1 MIRKKIFFVFF
12 LFFSSLSFGNCISL
26 SSPGFF
32 SLGYIRCKWGDCEGF
47 GLSDSYCS
55 ETMHGC
61 LGSCPSTKQLSGY
74 YYTSQVKSSYC
85 SNLGVCNVNNVPD
98 LCYYKIRCD
107 TQAEADS
114 VYNSLQCDSTKYT
127 CETKTE
133 QNTEQTSSDQITC
146 VNGTC
151 YGVTACKYWSTFT
164 TTCVNECGTNATQE
178 SYSTDPIFIE
188 GACDDADFNGECS
201 AVKCTQID
209 DRYIIYQT
217 CATNNIENGE
227 LQMIPKIQ
235 SAGKGT
241 CASQGYPN
249 EPFGGNSS
257 SSANADSVSNECLLF
272 GACSSYSSDTTDYS
286 NPFNRD
292 SEHGCTCDDDGGSAR
307 ISRITCPDGSV
318 SIEVGTC
325 SDWNNKH
332 SSSSTA
338 TPSSSSAA
346 EGGGTDSTGG
356 DWATSGQAEDIKD
369 SLGAING
376 TLKAIG
382 DFLSAMNPAWS
393 SGEVGE
399 LTPAMIESIFG
410 AGEYDGIESVGVDSL
425 PTWADSMSIDTL
437 VYKDRLDSMFGALP
451 TTNTLLDTLNFD
463 HSSKCPVLKVPISTH
478 WFEHEVTI
486 NCASLGGFDLCTIG
500 ATLVIMMASVFVL
513 MFQIK
518 MIIRAF
524 AG

>member
-1 MIRKKIFFVFF
+1 MGTCNGTGGMVCNGKDVGK
-12 LFFSSLSFGNCISL
+12 
-26 SSPGFF
+26 
-32 SLGYIRCKWGDCEGF
+32 
-47 GLSDSYCS
+47 CS
-55 ETMHGC
+55 EQALSE
-61 LGSCPSTKQLSGY
+61 LGKVYKVNAYYFTVVSVSGY
-74 YYTSQVKSSYC
+74 NYCWTSSACFQTCSGCAGTFSY
-85 SNLGVCNVNNVPD
+85 V
-98 LCYYKIRCD
+98 RCD
-107 TQAEADS
+107 TKAEADS
-114 VYNSLQCDSTKYT
+114 ISCVTGGGSWNGSSCVFCDSTKFI
-127 CETKTE
+127 CDTKTE
-133 QNTEQTSSDQITC
+133 QKTEQTGGDQIVC
-146 VNGTC
+146 ENGTC
-151 YGVTACKYWSTFT
+151 YGVPACKYWSTFST
-164 TTCVNECGTNATQE
+164 YCISECGTSPTLE
-178 SYSTDPIFIE
+178 TYSTDPIFIE
-188 GACDDADFNGECS
+188 GTCDTADFSGECS
-201 AVKCTQID
+201 EVKCTQID

-217 CATNNIENGE
+217 CATNNINNGE

-292 SEHGCTCDDDGGSAR
+292 AEHGCTCDDDGGLAR
-307 ISRITCPDGSV
+307 ISRITCPDGSI
-318 SIEVGTC
+318 SIELGTC
-325 SDWNNKH
+325 QDWNNKH

-346 EGGGTDSTGG
+346 EGGGTDSTSG

-369 SLGAING
+369 SLGSING

-382 DFLSAMNPAWS
+382 ELISAMNPAWS

-399 LTPAMIESIFG
+399 LTPAMMESILG
-410 AGEYDGIESVGVDSL
+410 AGQYDAIDSVGVENV
-425 PTWADSMSIDTL
+425 PTWADSFSVDTIF
-437 VYKDRLDSMFGALP
+437 VNDRFDSLFGALP

-463 HSSKCPVLKVPISTH
+463 HSSKCPVFKVPLSTH

-500 ATLVIMMASVFVL
+500 ATLVIMMASGFVL